1 MHRKMSRIVV
11 LLLVICLTLGNVVP
25 VLAADDSG
33 TTTTVTATAKVS
45 PSAEAEE
52 SAAPTSTPSATAET
66 KETPA
71 AAPTPTAKTE
81 TTASPETAETT
92 ATPTAAPSSTAETS
106 ASPEA
111 SASATAET
119 TEEPTA
125 EPSAT
130 ATAEPTEEPKA
141 DPAPT
146 AKNYPA
152 APCDEQDVSGKLFV
166 AKKSADTV
174 YPMFKI
180 ETASAVK
187 AGNTIYVTVQVN
199 KAASGAFTYAHLY
212 FGDLT
217 ALKAQ
222 LEAGGA
228 FDVVAGVAGEET
240 QAYHF
245 TLPASAAGT
254 RVPVCILKGD
264 LTARS
269 PYNSSELELVVP
281 SDIPEGKPDPVPTA
295 KDYPAAPCTERD
307 VSGKL
312 FVAKQGADAVYPM
325 FKIETASA
333 VKAGNT
339 IYVTVQVNK
348 AASGAFTY
356 AHLYFGDLT
365 ALKAQLDQGGAFDV
379 VAGVAGEET
388 QAYHFTLPAS
398 AAGTRVPIC
407 VLKDD
412 LTAKSPYNSSELELV
427 VPADIETP
435 TPVPTAKDYPAAP
448 CDEQDMSG
456 KLFVA
461 KQDADAVYPM
471 FKIETASAVKV
482 GDTIYATVQV
492 NKAASGAFTYA
503 HLYFGNLTALKAQLE
518 KDGPFDVVA
527 GVAGEETQAYHFTLP
542 ASAAGTRVP
551 ICILKGDLTAK
562 SPYNSSELELVVPS
576 DIPEGKLDP
585 VPTAVDYPA
594 APCAEQDVSGKLF
607 VAKQGADAVYPMFK
621 IETASAI
628 KVEDTIYVT
637 VQVNKAASGAFTY
650 AHLYFGDLKAL
661 KAQLEAGGAFDVVAG
676 VAGEETQAY
685 HFTLPASAAG
695 TRVPVCILKDD
706 LTARSPYNSS
716 ELELV
721 VPSDIPEGKADPV
734 PTPVDYPA
742 APCAEQDVSGKLF
755 VAKQNA
761 DTVYPMFK
769 IETATAVK
777 VDDTIYATVQVNAA
791 ASGAFTYSYL
801 YFGDLAALK
810 AQLDKGG
817 AFDVVA
823 GVDGAKQSY
832 HFTLPATAAG
842 TRIPICT
849 VKADNK
855 YNSSELEL
863 IIPEAIPEG
872 TTDPGED
879 PDKKP
884 EAAPAI
890 PKLPDDLSEAGIKVV
905 KTDGTAFKMFTA
917 EKTGMVVAGEKL
929 LIHMETANT
938 SFDKLYFGSK
948 DDAFKSPYVQ
958 GTQRA
963 DGGWVFEFE
972 LPASYRGAENPISLG
987 KPDGSWYTNQD
998 LVISIPADTGDSGT
1012 EISDADMK
1020 MVAAG
1025 GFSEVSFKITA
1036 SSATLIG
1043 DTIYCTITGTMAGT
1057 QTGKIAT
1064 KLYIGSRDDK
1074 DKSSAVS
1081 GSVNG
1086 LETTFSFSVSA
1097 DKQGTSIPIVVGFAD
1112 GTWDTN
1118 QDFFLNIP
1126 NFGRA
1131 FDLSYYTDGVYD
1143 LYGNAYAYLDKVDN
1157 RGLPVDTQSTL
1168 TVSGDTITI
1177 KWVTR
1182 ASDTDK
1188 LYMGLVTDAM
1198 ATREAQAIGNADYAP
1213 IGMNYKV
1220 FYITLPKSALGGQIP
1235 FVRHSPLWWQDT
1247 DGWLEKQDYLVLT
1260 DYLPRLVDDTET
1272 RMDDAGI
1279 RMLAGGSQVEQSF
1292 KITSSSAV
1300 LKGTTITC
1308 TLTGK
1313 PAGNNSSKTAD
1324 KLYFGDRSD
1333 KDKSGYV
1340 TGTQNEDGTTTF
1352 TYTVNAERQ
1361 GSYTPAVLG
1370 FSDNSWDTS
1379 QSYFLNVPNFN
1390 GTFDASAFTDG
1401 VYDLFGYG
1409 YTENG
1414 VVPVDAGATLTVSG
1428 DTITIK
1434 YVTRSSGYSKLYF
1447 GSVTDDAATRDAN
1460 AVSAEILNP
1469 DDAYSYRYFSITLP
1483 KSALAEKIPF
1493 VSCSKSGTWSTK
1505 QDQLLVPRFLP
1516 RLSDATD
1523 PDPVDPSDPSSII
1536 KDGSTYYTTAETG
1549 ASMFKVRRVVITAKD
1564 GKYDVTLTLNGTS
1577 YDYLYPGTG
1586 TQADAV
1592 DKSTWSPAKVVS
1604 GTIDGETRDNWYT
1617 YTITVDELTNPL
1629 AATSHSQKNDKWY
1642 DRSVTLDIENLKRTA
1657 EDGKYSVTAECDAAM
1672 FKIIDAKLNVV
1683 NGTIMAT
1690 LTLSGTG
1697 YDYLYP
1703 GTGDEAA
1710 NDKDNWAPFA
1720 VDENGKYTYTIPVS
1734 ELDKPITISSHSLKN
1749 NIWYDRVV
1757 TFNSSTLKKIGDATD
1772 PVGPTPTP
1780 TPTPTPAPVD
1790 PTKPDDESNHE
1801 TDASGSTSRVNN
1813 STTLKD
1819 GAYTPDSFSFS
1830 GGSGRTRIVCD
1841 KVTVKNGQAYAT
1853 IRFVSSSGNPPQ
1865 FSYVKASGN
1874 TYYSND
1880 GCTFTIPVELNKNNR
1895 ILGMTT
1901 KMSSAHEIEYIIF
1914 VQLKTTA
1921 NSQKDTENNNTA
1933 LSTEA
1938 PEIMGLT
1945 FQEEIKLDH
1954 AQYLKLFRYEGN
1966 IVLAEIDVMT
1976 DTVLDTEKAKA
1987 EIEKADK
1994 ADAAEETEEAVA
2006 EEESVDNAQIKA
2018 DYVSELYKQNI
2029 LRYLLVPEGTE
2040 LPAGLEKQLIIV
2052 TLPAKSL
2059 YVMDETPVDTLDI
2072 FEALN
2077 LVKVFGA
2084 ETSENETLAA
2094 ALADGSTVC
2103 GGTWDKPEYKKLVQ
2117 NKTDLVLTSGKLLPL
2132 SEETL
2137 AERKETAPADAEALT
2152 AVEYRDR
2159 LYDLADRFAVLDIP
2173 MLIDRSSD
2181 EADALAQAD
2190 WLKLYGILLGDETT
2204 ADRMIREI
2212 TSREG

>member
-25 VLAADDSG
+25 VLAADDSDS
-33 TTTTVTATAKVS
+33 TTTVTATAEVS

-52 SAAPTSTPSATAET
+52 SAS
-66 KETPA
+66 PA
-71 AAPTPTAKTE
+71 
-81 TTASPETAETT
+81 
-92 ATPTAAPSSTAETS
+92 ATPTAAPTPAAKTEGEKTT
-106 ASPEA
+106 ASPEV
-111 SASATAET
+111 SASAT
-119 TEEPTA
+119 
-125 EPSAT
+125 AT
-130 ATAEPTEEPKA
+130 ATAEPTAAPSAEPSA
-141 DPAPT
+141 AATAETTEAPT
-146 AKNYPA
+146 AEPSASATATAEATEEPTATPTAEPTEEPGKVTFVPKVYEA
-152 APCDEQDVSGKLFV
+152 APVAEAAASRISAKATGGKFTLDTKNTTAMISGGKVYVTLSATTDAGYLYLGDKTALDKAVNNGGEIEAVAAVEKDGKQTFHFVLDSYVVGSNRIGVEAVSI
-166 AKKSADTV
+166 TV
-174 YPMFKI
+174 Y
-180 ETASAVK
+180 AVNSD
-187 AGNTIYVTVQVN
+187 GNGYATVTLTFPKNNMPVN
-199 KAASGAFTYAHLY
+199 AAMNAVTYR
-212 FGDLT
+212 
-217 ALKAQ
+217 
-222 LEAGGA
+222 EA
-228 FDVVAGVAGEET
+228 
-240 QAYHF
+240 
-245 TLPASAAGT
+245 
-254 RVPVCILKGD
+254 
-264 LTARS
+264 
-269 PYNSSELELVVP
+269 
-281 SDIPEGKPDPVPTA
+281 PTA
-295 KDYPAAPCTERD
+295 DGETE
-307 VSGKL
+307 VENM
-312 FVAKQGADAVYPM
+312 FVY
-325 FKIETASA
+325 S
-333 VKAGNT
+333 
-339 IYVTVQVNK
+339 
-348 AASGAFTY
+348 
-356 AHLYFGDLT
+356 
-365 ALKAQLDQGGAFDV
+365 
-379 VAGVAGEET
+379 
-388 QAYHFTLPAS
+388 
-398 AAGTRVPIC
+398 
-407 VLKDD
+407 
-412 LTAKSPYNSSELELV
+412 
-427 VPADIETP
+427 P
-435 TPVPTAKDYPAAP
+435 TPSKTNGPGIPYTMFAVSKATAVNVD
-448 CDEQDMSG
+448 G
-456 KLFVA
+456 
-461 KQDADAVYPM
+461 
-471 FKIETASAVKV
+471 
-482 GDTIYATVQV
+482 TIYAT
-492 NKAASGAFTYA
+492 
-503 HLYFGNLTALKAQLE
+503 
-518 KDGPFDVVA
+518 
-527 GVAGEETQAYHFTLP
+527 
-542 ASAAGTRVP
+542 
-551 ICILKGDLTAK
+551 
-562 SPYNSSELELVVPS
+562 
-576 DIPEGKLDP
+576 
-585 VPTAVDYPA
+585 
-594 APCAEQDVSGKLF
+594 
-607 VAKQGADAVYPMFK
+607 
-621 IETASAI
+621 
-628 KVEDTIYVT
+628 IYVKK
-637 VQVNKAASGAFTY
+637 N
-650 AHLYFGDLKAL
+650 
-661 KAQLEAGGAFDVVAG
+661 
-676 VAGEETQAY
+676 
-685 HFTLPASAAG
+685 
-695 TRVPVCILKDD
+695 
-706 LTARSPYNSS
+706 N
-716 ELELV
+716 
-721 VPSDIPEGKADPV
+721 
-734 PTPVDYPA
+734 
-742 APCAEQDVSGKLF
+742 
-755 VAKQNA
+755 
-761 DTVYPMFK
+761 
-769 IETATAVK
+769 
-777 VDDTIYATVQVNAA
+777 
-791 ASGAFTYSYL
+791 YSYL
-801 YFGDLAALK
+801 YIGTRDSLISSLLGGDAVSVVKGVPAEDDTTAYHFAFPANNAVINADTEKGPSIEVCIIKDPVTVSNSWNSSSIRFYVPTTIATGAAEVIPTPVNYEAALVAEK
-810 AQLDKGG
+810 AVSGLTATMQNDSAEPFAVATATAIRYGETSYFTLNVSPADG
-817 AFDVVA
+817 AFPYTYLYFGTEEALKDVIANGGKYPVVEPKTEN
-823 GVDGAKQSY
+823 GQQSY
-832 HFTLPATAAG
+832 HFTLPSTATGTTLTAYAVKADGFETTYEPLTITIPAKIAAG
-842 TRIPICT
+842 TKPVWVDYDAAPAKEADMKDRIFVSYEGKSNPYSMFAPIEGTTALKVDDLLYITIQTKPSNAKGEYYYPYLRFDTWASTNDHINNVGGELSVVHGEKGLYHFTLPLSQLTEVKDSETGKTVEYRVPICLLKDT
-849 VKADNK
+849 LKI
-855 YNSSELEL
+855 NSKPLEL
-863 IIPEAIPEG
+863 IISAPLPEEA
-872 TTDPGED
+872 TDPGED

-890 PKLPDDLSEAGIKVV
+890 PKLPDDLSEAGIKVLKV
-905 KTDGTAFKMFTA
+905 EDGAQFKMFTA
-917 EKTGMVVAGEKL
+917 AKTGMVVAGEKL
-929 LIHMETANT
+929 LIRFETANT
-938 SFDKLYFGSK
+938 SYDKLYFGSK

-958 GTQRA
+958 GTERTG
-963 DGGWVFEFE
+963 GGWVFEFE
-972 LPASYRGAENPISLG
+972 LPASCRGAESPVSLG
-987 KPDGSWYTNQD
+987 KPDGTWYTSKD
-998 LVISIPADTGDSGT
+998 LVLSIPANTGDTGT
-1012 EISDADMK
+1012 AIADAEMK

-1025 GFSEVSFKITA
+1025 GFTQSSFAI
-1036 SSATLIG
+1036 SSSTATLVG
-1043 DTIYCTITGTMAGT
+1043 DTIYCTVTGKMADRYA
-1057 QTGKIAT
+1057 GKIAT
-1064 KLYIGSRDDK
+1064 KLYLGSRDDA

-1081 GSVNG
+1081 GSVND
-1086 LETTFSFSVSA
+1086 LETMFSFSVPVE
-1097 DKQGTSIPIVVGFAD
+1097 KQGTSIPAVIGFAD
-1112 GTWDTN
+1112 NTWDTN
-1118 QDFFLNIP
+1118 QDYFLNIP
-1126 NFGRA
+1126 NFGRS

-1143 LYGNAYAYLDKVDN
+1143 LYGNAYPYLDKADN
-1157 RGLPVDTQSTL
+1157 RGFPVDTQSTL
-1168 TVSGDTITI
+1168 TVSGDTVTI

-1188 LYMGLVTDAM
+1188 IYMGLVTDPM
-1198 ATREAQAIGNADYAP
+1198 ATREANAIGNADYEP

-1220 FYITLPKSALGGQIP
+1220 FYITLPKSALGDKIP
-1235 FVRHSPLWWQDT
+1235 FVRHSPLWYQDT
-1247 DGWLEKQDYLVLT
+1247 NGWLEKQDYLVLT
-1260 DYLPRLVDDTET
+1260 DYLPRLTDDTET
-1272 RMDDAGI
+1272 RLDDAGI

-1308 TLTGK
+1308 TITGK

-1324 KLYFGDRSD
+1324 KLYLGDRSD

-1340 TGTQNEDGTTTF
+1340 TGTVNGDGTTTF
-1352 TYTVNAERQ
+1352 VYTVNAERQ

-1370 FSDNSWDTS
+1370 YTDGTWDTS

-1409 YTENG
+1409 YTEKG

-1447 GSVTDDAATRDAN
+1447 GSVTDDEATRDKN

-1469 DDAYSYRYFSITLP
+1469 DEAYSYRYFSVTLP

-1493 VSCSKSGTWSTK
+1493 VSCDNKNGKWSTK
-1505 QDQLLVPRFLP
+1505 QDYLLIPRYLP
-1516 RLSDATD
+1516 RIGDVTD
-1523 PDPVDPSDPSSII
+1523 PDPVDPSEPGEI
-1536 KDGSTYYTTAETG
+1536 KDGTYYTTAETG
-1549 ASMFKVRRVVITAKD
+1549 AAMFKVRRVVITAKD
-1564 GKYDVTLTLNGTS
+1564 GKYDVTLTLNGAS
-1577 YDYLYPGTG
+1577 YDYLFPGTG
-1586 TQADAV
+1586 TQADAAG
-1592 DKSTWSPAKVVS
+1592 KSAWSPAKVVS
-1604 GTIDGETRDNWYT
+1604 GTIDGETRDNWHT
-1617 YTITVDELTNPL
+1617 YTITVDKLTNPL
-1629 AATSHSQKNDKWY
+1629 AVTSHSQKNNKWY

-1683 NGTIMAT
+1683 NGTILAT

-1703 GTGDEAA
+1703 GTGDEAEK
-1710 NDKDNWAPFA
+1710 DKDNWAPFA

-1734 ELDKPITISSHSLKN
+1734 ELDKPITISSHSQKN
-1749 NIWYDRVV
+1749 NIWYDRTV
-1757 TFNSSTLKKIGDATD
+1757 TFDASSLKKTGDATD

-1921 NSQKDTENNNTA
+1921 NGQKDTEKTTTT

-1994 ADAAEETEEAVA
+1994 AAAAEETEEAVA

-2072 FEALN
+2072 FESLN

-2094 ALADGSTVC
+2094 ALTDGSTVC